1 MMKFAVLMGLLLG
14 LGALRA
20 GSALPTWAQESTPL
34 PSPTAPASPAS
45 GGAPVPPTPS
55 PGQPGQASPT
65 PGLTAEQVT
74 DDQVEQLVQI
84 LLELDPLIREA
95 SAQLRETQDEDEY
108 EQIMQR
114 TETQASRIVEEQ
126 GLTVPQY
133 RELMTLANE
142 NPVLNQRI
150 RVRLQEVM
158 EKKESSA
165 SPAPATPAPTP

>member
-1 MMKFAVLMGLLLG
+1 MMKSVLLVGLWLSLG
-14 LGALRA
+14 
-20 GSALPTWAQESTPL
+20 SLPVWAQESTPL
-34 PSPTAPASPAS
+34 PSPAAPASPAS
-45 GGAPVPPTPS
+45 GGAPLPATPS
-55 PGQPGQASPT
+55 PAQPGQVSPSA
-65 PGLTAEQVT
+65 GLTAEQVS
-74 DDQVEQLVQI
+74 DAQVEQLVQI

-95 SAQLRETQDEDEY
+95 STQLRETQDEDEY

-158 EKKESSA
+158 EETESSGA
-165 SPAPATPAPTP
+165 PEPATPAPTP

>member
-1 MMKFAVLMGLLLG
+1 MMKLVFLIGLLLG
-14 LGALRA
+14 M
-20 GSALPTWAQESTPL
+20 GSLPTWAQESTPL
-34 PSPTAPASPAS
+34 SRPTAPVSPAS
-45 GGAPVPPTPS
+45 GGSSATPS
-55 PGQPGQASPT
+55 PAQTGQAQASPT

-74 DDQVEQLVQI
+74 DAQVEQLVQI

-95 SAQLRETQDEDEY
+95 SNQLRETQDEDEY
-108 EQIMQR
+108 EQIMQQ
-114 TETQASRIVEEQ
+114 TETEASRIVEEQ

-158 EKKESSA
+158 EEA
-165 SPAPATPAPTP
+165 D